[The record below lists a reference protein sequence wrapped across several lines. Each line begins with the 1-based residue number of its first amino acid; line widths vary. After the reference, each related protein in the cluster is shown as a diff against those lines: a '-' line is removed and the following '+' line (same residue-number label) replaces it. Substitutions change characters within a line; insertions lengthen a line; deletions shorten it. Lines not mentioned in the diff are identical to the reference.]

1 MKLRCS
7 LSKSS
12 IRYWREP
19 LTTFFNI
26 SAQSVSTN
34 VEDADRVFAR
44 FGTLSL
50 EASRRRNSRP
60 SFEHGLLRP
69 VTLHQTENEIP

>member
-50 EASRRRNSRP
+50 EACR
-60 SFEHGLLRP
+60 
-69 VTLHQTENEIP
+69 